1 MTLHGLFSLGH
12 LKKERKQKTKKKK
25 TKNKKQKTKNKK
37 QKNKKQKTKN
47 KKQKTKTKNGYC
59 ALSQILIKL
68 SSYRDI
74 YPDIHDCFEF
84 LLRS

>member
-1 MTLHGLFSLGH
+1 MSHDIAWFVLFGTS
-12 LKKERKQKTKKKK
+12 KKREE
-25 TKNKKQKTKNKK
+25 NKKQKTKNK
-37 QKNKKQKTKN
+37 
-47 KKQKTKTKNGYC
+47 KTKTKNGYC